1 MVGGKI
7 FADIKASSAQLGY
20 GLGLA
25 WQKCTL
31 RLPPSTGSL
40 EITVYVS
47 HFLNDFYVNNSALF
61 SENNIQIIVLI
72 VLIIA
77 LNTMGWGRGLL
88 W

>member
-20 GLGLA
+20 GWGLA
-25 WQKCTL
+25 WQKSTL

-40 EITVYVS
+40 EITIYVS
-47 HFLNDFYVNNSALF
+47 HFLNVNNSALF